1 MTVYCSIGAIAA
13 KYGVS
18 TSTIRRWAARGLI
31 CIAHRTMGGHRRF
44 ILDEDD
50 EEDPGKRKV
59 VGYARVSSHDQKSDL
74 GRQVERLRDAGC
86 EEVITDIG
94 SGLNCRKPGL
104 RALMRRLLERRVSE
118 LVLVHEDRLLRFGT
132 ALVRFICGRVKTV
145 VRILEERQ
153 DVSFEEELA
162 RDVVTL
168 MTVFCARL
176 YGRRSRRRKGTVVQV
191 QPASQG

>member
-1 MTVYCSIGAIAA
+1 MTVYCSIGTIAA

-31 CIAHRTMGGHRRF
+31 SVAHRTMGGHRRF
-44 ILDEDD
+44 ILDEDG
-50 EEDPGKRKV
+50 EE
-59 VGYARVSSHDQKSDL
+59 
-74 GRQVERLRDAGC
+74 EAGC

-104 RALMRRLLERRVSE
+104 RALMRRLLERRISE

-132 ALVRFICGRVKTV
+132 ALVRFVCSRVKTD

-162 RDVVTL
+162 RDVITL

-176 YGRRSRRRKGTVVQV
+176 YGRRSRRRKGTAAQV
-191 QPASQG
+191 

>member
-1 MTVYCSIGAIAA
+1 MKTA
-13 KYGVS
+13 KKK
-18 TSTIRRWAARGLI
+18 RG
-31 CIAHRTMGGHRRF
+31 CAESSAF
-44 ILDEDD
+44 
-50 EEDPGKRKV
+50 
-59 VGYARVSSHDQKSDL
+59 ARVSSHDQKSDL
-74 GRQVERLRDAGC
+74 GRQVERLREAGC
-86 EEVITDIG
+86 EDVITDIG

-132 ALVRFICGRVKTV
+132 ALVRFICGRVKTA

-162 RDVVTL
+162 RDVITL

-176 YGRRSRRRKGTVVQV
+176 YGRRSRRRKGTAVRV
-191 QPASQG
+191 